1 MTRRLVDLLGEL
13 LLLLLLLYIS
23 HQQLAS
29 LETMLIDEELRP
41 IKCATA

>member
-1 MTRRLVDLLGEL
+1 MTRRLVDLLGE
-13 LLLLLLLYIS
+13 LLLLLYIS